1 MDKKTQENAESGSE
15 VIYNIFRDVEAER
28 QNAITRRVQTR
39 LNSGLRNDQYE
50 RYDGEV
56 KALEKV
62 INIIRG
68 YINGEQN
75 RTSD

>member
-1 MDKKTQENAESGSE
+1 MNKKAEENAEAASE
-15 VIYNIFRDVEAER
+15 ALYNIFRDVKEEKEK
-28 QNAITRRVQTR
+28 AIFRKIQTR
-39 LNSGLRNDQYE
+39 LNSGLKNDQYE

-56 KALEKV
+56 KSLQKV

-68 YINGEQN
+68 YTNGEQN